1 MERPSEERSLG
12 PQFPCQGP
20 DTYVKPFQVFPLQPK
35 KLSNLRGRY
44 ILSKILIFTWKPN
57 FIIGN
62 SYCQLFS
69 GSDKSHLISFSRKMS
84 AKNLYENLQFLISF
98 QLKFMSP

>member
-1 MERPSEERSLG
+1 MLKSPQIPSVKSLSI
-12 PQFPCQGP
+12 
-20 DTYVKPFQVFPLQPK
+20 K

-44 ILSKILIFTWKPN
+44 MLSKILIFTWKPN

-62 SYCQLFS
+62 NYCQLFS
-69 GSDKSHLISFSRKMS
+69 GSDKSHFISFLRKMS
-84 AKNLYENLQFLISF
+84 AKNLYENLPFLISF